1 MRESVWYVGKGRGGR
16 GLSMMEWSAVEW
28 MGGGPCDERKT
39 HVIGGK
45 LLA

>member
-28 MGGGPCDERKT
+28 MGGGVLVMKERLT
-39 HVIGGK
+39 
-45 LLA
+45 